1 MHSDCERMDFYDL
14 VLVVVKNL
22 KFIVIGPLLAAGL
35 AMVTMSLKPEY
46 YKSEAVFQ
54 LQPDDQ
60 LRAASMLVSPQVLNG
75 VIAQLDL
82 NLTLAE
88 LSDSV
93 SVSRNRDGLL
103 RLAVTANSP
112 LDAQK
117 RAAAIVSGWMQ
128 NSLPSGAER
137 LDLEKKLDQ
146 IREDYV
152 NGLRLLEGLAFA
164 KRDKTGNVISPDAL
178 SKLLEAEASYMAEM
192 LRISKVL
199 GGIPKASVIQQ
210 PTLPVEA
217 VNPKTK
223 LVVTAALLLAFGLS
237 LLWVFLCHTW
247 KTASHNPELAE
258 KQAKLLAALRLGSR

>member
-1 MHSDCERMDFYDL
+1 MQLDNGRMDFLDFL
-14 VLVVVKNL
+14 DFLILLLNNLKVIVLV
-22 KFIVIGPLLAAGL
+22 PLLVAGL
-35 AMVTMSLKPEY
+35 AMVIVSLQPKH

-60 LRAASMLVSPQVLNG
+60 LRAASMLVSPQVLNS

-93 SVSRNRDGLL
+93 RVSRNRDGLL
-103 RLAVTANSP
+103 RLAVAANSP

-152 NGLRLLEGLAFA
+152 NGLRLLEGLTFA
-164 KRDKTGNVISPDAL
+164 KRDKAGNVISLEAL

-199 GGIPKASVIQQ
+199 GGIPK
-210 PTLPVEA
+210 PL
-217 VNPKTK
+217 
-223 LVVTAALLLAFGLS
+223 
-237 LLWVFLCHTW
+237 
-247 KTASHNPELAE
+247 
-258 KQAKLLAALRLGSR
+258 